1 MTPRVDQNSNCN
13 GNLFT
18 RACIL
23 VSTQSTIIQIYGN
36 TSLLGRTKGNGS
48 TAQQNHWH
56 CKAAGVVGMVSRV
69 TVVRDNDRQHNILE
83 DNQLPTTKEKIV
95 VVAAY

>member
-1 MTPRVDQNSNCN
+1 MTPRVDRNNCN
-13 GNLFT
+13 GNLLT

-23 VSTQSTIIQIYGN
+23 VSTRSTTIYIYGN
-36 TSLLGRTKGNGS
+36 TSLLGRKEGNGS
-48 TAQQNHWH
+48 TQQNHRH

-69 TVVRDNDRQHNILE
+69 TVVRDYDRQHNVLE
-83 DNQLPTTKEKIV
+83 DNQLPTAKEKIV